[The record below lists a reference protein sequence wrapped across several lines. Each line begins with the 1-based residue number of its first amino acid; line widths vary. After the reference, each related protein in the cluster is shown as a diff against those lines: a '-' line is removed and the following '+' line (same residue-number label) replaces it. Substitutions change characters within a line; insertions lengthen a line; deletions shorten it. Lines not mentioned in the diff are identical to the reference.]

1 MTRNFDKS
9 INMGPKMMSASTQLS
24 WFPSASSLLGFED
37 LINFL
42 TLKDTPTTEEKTRAP
57 PVAAQ
62 LGDAQ
67 RTVVKSV
74 SVLSTSTLLITPSP
88 KDRKSTITL
97 PIPL

>member
-1 MTRNFDKS
+1 M
-9 INMGPKMMSASTQLS
+9 S

-62 LGDAQ
+62 LGDAISAYYSKGTL
-67 RTVVKSV
+67 R
-74 SVLSTSTLLITPSP
+74 VLTACHRYSSEGANVGVT
-88 KDRKSTITL
+88 R
-97 PIPL
+97 